1 MIELRIGLIELRV
14 GLIELGIGLRIHIL
28 LGIGL
33 IELGIGLM
41 ELGIVLRMITPG
53 APSWPV
59 YPALFFFFFK
69 LKKKDWI
76 HGCQEKN
83 RIFCGRVLVWIRGLH
98 APAHLSATSHVS
110 CLWCYFLTQSL
121 QDITLRPTDAKQ
133 TYRQTQNRPTEGQS
147 D

>member
-1 MIELRIGLIELRV
+1 MTSFKPIQFCMLNIIMVTLWYPK
-14 GLIELGIGLRIHIL
+14 IL
-28 LGIGL
+28 
-33 IELGIGLM
+33 
-41 ELGIVLRMITPG
+41 VLKSMMSRLSNAVSDTFFGFPN
-53 APSWPV
+53 SV
-59 YPALFFFFFK
+59 FFFFFK